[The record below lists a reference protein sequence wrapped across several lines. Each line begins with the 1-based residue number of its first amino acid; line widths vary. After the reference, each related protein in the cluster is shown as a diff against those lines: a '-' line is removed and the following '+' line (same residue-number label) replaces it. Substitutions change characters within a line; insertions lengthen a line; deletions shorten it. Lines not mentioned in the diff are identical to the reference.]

1 MDATTIGMG
10 KGPLGSSHGD
20 SLVDQSFQSLKS
32 KEIRDSESPTR
43 DYKFDVVAPDTSGWN
58 VVTSSE
64 VTNDGKTHTTQSL
77 ATTAGVQDVPGGK
90 TSFSGRNEQLS
101 SVTREGDDNNYTTS
115 AGQSS
120 NTLLQETTVTG
131 DETSGRTESKSTSV
145 TSSSR
150 VIKSQHTSSGDQA
163 IRDHRNIADE
173 FDELLQSTRNTSSTQ
188 SRSNVQQQSTTSLTT
203 SASDHQNEQLSGQE
217 SKISTTTTKQHST
230 TDKTAESHQREVER
244 LAALPGEIISRKI
257 DYPDANTKMITETK
271 ALDDGTIVTTT
282 KYETRSASSKVWS
295 SASNKQECTSSRSIT
310 EERAQKQR
318 IECIRDDTANVRDN
332 DHQSIHSHDL
342 QSNDVQK
349 KHQEIA
355 TKSRETTEKLR
366 ETSHHDHETSQQQT
380 FKTDVTIADDY
391 APSEASQFSP
401 QSNKTF
407 EYFNVDSSES
417 HHEDVVIKKQDYR
430 QDHISKRVSVE
441 VDAAH
446 DAFARS
452 LRSISPDRGSTK
464 SSRTTLDKIHSRR
477 SPSRDSDISRISS
490 NTVTKSKSDLTTHD
504 YKKSTISSERRQV
517 RGSTPTVT
525 TKRPSA
531 LVETTEVETVESVK
545 KSSES
550 KDRVPVREPSP
561 VRRPTQASKKPAERD
576 SRSPTK
582 QPLKDFETDSA
593 RSTSPTSTVSDI
605 VYHHGETRKVITDL
619 DTEETTKNV
628 EVQEVKKTTEEFINT
643 ESTTQNT
650 TTEVKQVVAEGYG
663 DEVVQDVPQVT
674 EKPAKTPTAQPRKS
688 SLKKTT
694 EDVTEIEKTSEETTV
709 QKSKRHQ
716 LTRSE
721 TYEERCRQI
730 LGMSDKAEIQA
741 KGEENLT
748 NILTAIETQEKT
760 SQAKDTVDFLANEIN
775 VENANKVSKSP
786 ERKPKTP
793 SESPRKISSP
803 SKKTPTSSPERK
815 PSIKV
820 TETVEIKTTTKDLP
834 KDSKPQDRSPE
845 RKPSDNH
852 CDKGSA
858 KDAKVQDKSPE
869 RKPSVVIVATVIK
882 KELKEDDK
890 ERKSTTTIVT
900 TKEAP
905 EKKTLG
911 ERKKSTG
918 LDKSPDRK
926 QSVKSTDSK
935 HVTTAKI
942 TISPVA
948 SKTKP
953 KDEKPTTKKPK
964 KITHSDYSSE
974 AEDSEKENPQVEQE
988 VTRTTEK
995 ITRRINKLPVVERK
1009 ESATSL
1015 HENTFRSS
1023 TRKRSK
1029 PEVEV
1034 TASKTPEKPTK
1045 VDSKRPTKC
1054 ITTKT
1059 INLTA
1064 TNHIETKT
1072 SEDVDVIVDIQQ
1084 AKSSREPSP
1093 NRIIPVPVSPE
1104 EDTGKP
1110 RYPDDIHEPDDE
1122 RRQPKIKNIPIFEE
1136 ETSDYIGCSI
1146 TEVAE
1151 DDTTMSVTEKVNLFS
1166 SIKETSNYDKTST
1179 FVKESSVEIDDKLRN
1194 DECLLSVSDK
1204 VNKFITTAEE
1214 VKKIRTSTPFSP
1226 EREKDDSIRVD
1237 EECLLSVT
1245 DKVTKF
1251 ISTAEEIKKPK
1262 VSAPFVPETRTEN
1275 GDLVN
1280 DESQLTVTEKVT
1292 KFRTRAE
1299 KLSESTP
1306 QRSPELVAKIDRQ
1319 KSTVP
1324 SSPITLRSTEIVKK
1338 AKAVFEKNKTPDSK
1352 PRDILSRPSVWE
1364 GKKST
1369 KLSDIGVKEKKV
1381 PEKPTAEEVPK
1392 SEGFFLTEPHNRD
1405 TPRELDRAFQNS
1417 NDSIPSYLKDAV
1429 ATRKNIFEKKI
1440 SSSRL
1445 ETEKIRRKSQENVE
1459 RKLSKTTD
1467 DIEPV
1472 VEEVCVKKVAYQT
1485 PAYPAEP
1492 ANQSEASPRD
1502 SVGAKR
1508 SIFERKDSLPS
1519 YMSHTVSSLEH
1530 MTGTRKDS
1538 IEINKSNLRKA
1549 SVEKKEEEVYDGNP
1563 RSTVKFGVA
1572 LKRTDSETSQPRRKS
1587 SCSEIPHIEEIFDLE
1602 LLERMLET
1610 VTGYEQRRRIRAQIR
1625 LVKKQME
1632 SKSEITSVRKI
1643 SPTRKLSPRK
1653 ISGKPAEAP
1662 EHTQLN
1668 GHKSESETIE
1678 IYEKHISRSPSPP
1691 KSLPNLRQMRPII
1704 PEQKDEK
1711 PIWATKNILKK
1722 ASETNRTYTS
1732 RRVVSDTKSQR
1743 TRTVDTMSEPKSIDC
1758 VTSSYG
1764 IGPTDD
1770 NGQPLFGLRALKKK
1784 NTSSSDT
1791 TTKVSGSIIR
1801 ESYHSMNGSE
1811 PVGQR
1816 SVTLYSSDPTDFD
1829 QFVVRRGSVKELS
1842 EKFIQKEAA
1851 IVDKSTTQ
1859 SYPKAGLILRTQTSR
1874 EDRRDDRRDSDTK
1887 PVKSEKQQG
1896 RVVVTKTQTISG
1908 DGGGYK
1914 TTTTTTSKE
1923 TRSFLNSANSKVTDV
1938 QDVLDRMRNADNV
1951 EEAEDSVEDR
1961 EARALLNKFIG
1972 ASVLMAGMESMMPQ
1986 EMNKIVGQP
1995 MKQQDTRF

>member
-1 MDATTIGMG
+1 MYKLRENRLRDFYTGEMDATTIGMG

-561 VRRPTQASKKPAERD
+561 VRRPTQASKRPAERD

-619 DTEETTKNV
+619 DTEKTTKSV

-643 ESTTQNT
+643 ESTTQNA
-650 TTEVKQVVAEGYG
+650 TTEVKKVVAEGYG

-845 RKPSDNH
+845 RKPSGKITENIEI
-852 CDKGSA
+852 KTTTVT
-858 KDAKVQDKSPE
+858 KDATKDVKVQDKSPE
-869 RKPSVVIVATVIK
+869 RKPSVGDRGGKKTPTKPEPVRKSSKNEIKRESVTEITTQSSKTVIK

-1009 ESATSL
+1009 ESAPVYSSRQEKESVHKMARSTS
-1015 HENTFRSS
+1015 ENTFRSS

-1319 KSTVP
+1319 VSRSKPPTVEKVPEEEFGDFEDEKTPTRKSSIKDRYTPKEKSTVP

-1829 QFVVRRGSVKELS
+1829 QFG
-1842 EKFIQKEAA
+1842 EKAERKNHPHRFA
-1851 IVDKSTTQ
+1851 IS
-1859 SYPKAGLILRTQTSR
+1859 SS
-1874 EDRRDDRRDSDTK
+1874 
-1887 PVKSEKQQG
+1887 
-1896 RVVVTKTQTISG
+1896 
-1908 DGGGYK
+1908 
-1914 TTTTTTSKE
+1914 
-1923 TRSFLNSANSKVTDV
+1923 
-1938 QDVLDRMRNADNV
+1938 
-1951 EEAEDSVEDR
+1951 
-1961 EARALLNKFIG
+1961 
-1972 ASVLMAGMESMMPQ
+1972 
-1986 EMNKIVGQP
+1986 
-1995 MKQQDTRF
+1995 